1 MVAVSM
7 VLCGFCGERAFEA
20 APAPSHSFVA
30 ARCGRWIE
38 EQEMNPKEDFLDAVK
53 AGDTKRIEAL
63 LDSTPS
69 LAAARNEAGVSA
81 PLLALYYQKKDA
93 APVLLARKEALE
105 PIDVFEAAAFG
116 RSGRLS
122 AILDGSPD
130 LVNAYASDGFYP
142 LGLAAFF
149 GREDAV
155 RLLLSRSADPN
166 LAARNAMKVRALHA
180 AAAAHSLSIA
190 IALID
195 AGSDVNA
202 PQQAGFTPLHE
213 AAATGQLDLARLL
226 LDRGAEVNAK
236 TEDGR
241 TALALARKANQTAMI
256 ELLASRGAR
265 D

>member
-1 MVAVSM
+1 MNGAVIALM
-7 VLCGFCGERAFEA
+7 LCGLAK
-20 APAPSHSFVA
+20 
-30 ARCGRWIE
+30 
-38 EQEMNPKEDFLDAVK
+38 EQDMNPKEDFFEAVK
-53 AGDTKRIEAL
+53 AGDAARIESL

-69 LAAARNEAGVSA
+69 LASSRNEAGVSA
-81 PLLALYYQKKDA
+81 PLLALYHRRREVA
-93 APVLLARKEALE
+93 SLLLERKEAIE
-105 PIDVFEAAAFG
+105 PIDVFEAASFG
-116 RSGRLS
+116 RTDRLS
-122 AILDGSPD
+122 TILDGSPN
-130 LVNAYASDGFYP
+130 LVNAYSSDGFYP

-166 LAARNAMKVRALHA
+166 LTAQNSMKVRALHA
-180 AAAAHSLSIA
+180 AAAARSLSIVS
-190 IALID
+190 ALID

-202 PQQAGFTPLHE
+202 PQEAGFTPLHE

-241 TALALARKANQTAMI
+241 TALALARKANEAAMI
-256 ELLASRGAR
+256 ELLVSRGAR